1 MDSRSSDSALDQRCV
16 GSIGRLTRIS
26 WSVATTRH
34 PVQSSTFSVWN
45 IVDTRSNNALRPSRA
60 RPHKKETLRESGR
73 MAAHVRKIEIL
84 NDEKTLRSLRGH
96 QRRRDRSATTC
107 ESCPIGARTA
117 LTFVHSVHQTEGYEH
132 CLRVWAGTCAL

>member
-1 MDSRSSDSALDQRCV
+1 MPLPSCAEVVREEQPMDSRSSDSALDQRCV

-60 RPHKKETLRESGR
+60 RPHKKETLRECRAYGG
-73 MAAHVRKIEIL
+73 AGPK
-84 NDEKTLRSLRGH
+84 N
-96 QRRRDRSATTC
+96 RDP
-107 ESCPIGARTA
+107 E
-117 LTFVHSVHQTEGYEH
+117 
-132 CLRVWAGTCAL
+132 